1 MARFCAVDL
10 ELELRSLPCYQLAT
24 HGLLGKEE
32 GSKVQKGV
40 WEQVSEEEVCHVAGD
55 LVNEKKQECYLGKYS
70 CRSNFGTRSNEKG
83 KHRYICIYP
92 WDTAHRIVYSPLI

>member
-1 MARFCAVDL
+1 MARRCAVDL
-10 ELELRSLPCYQLAT
+10 ELELGPLPCCRPAT

-55 LVNEKKQECYLGKYS
+55 LVSEHYQECFLG
-70 CRSNFGTRSNEKG
+70 R
-83 KHRYICIYP
+83 
-92 WDTAHRIVYSPLI
+92 

>member
-1 MARFCAVDL
+1 MARCCAIDL
-10 ELELRSLPCYQLAT
+10 ELEFGPLPCCWPAT

-55 LVNEKKQECYLGKYS
+55 LVIEQNQECFLGK
-70 CRSNFGTRSNEKG
+70 
-83 KHRYICIYP
+83 
-92 WDTAHRIVYSPLI
+92 